1 LDTHTAVHDKALPD
15 GVTTVD
21 RTTISATAPQQV
33 QPRRSILAL
42 TIVTLLVGI
51 GAGLGGMALALLLH
65 FIQHLAFGYSPDAL
79 ISPESFL
86 QGVNAAAPIRRISA
100 LLICGVI
107 AGLGWWL
114 VYRFCAP
121 LVSIKKAVG
130 ANDPRM
136 PVPATTAHAL
146 LQIITVALGS
156 PLGREVAPREIG
168 AMFAGWLAAKGGLG
182 PADAKIMVACGAGAG
197 LAAVYNV
204 PLGGALFTLEA
215 LLCTFAP
222 AAVIPAIATS
232 GIATL
237 VAWGGLGDL
246 PQYTIPHFAISPS
259 LVVLAV
265 ITGPVFGFAGYW
277 YTQLATAVRKKAP
290 RDWRMIALCLGMFII
305 IGLCSIPFP
314 QLLGNGK
321 GPLELGFDGNLDIK
335 LALIL
340 LALKLCATTGSLW
353 AGAEGGLLTPGM
365 AIGALLAICFAS
377 VWNLAFPAIP
387 LGAFA
392 LIGAAA
398 FLSASMQL
406 PLTAIALIFEFTHLG
421 QDFLIPL
428 SFSVAGS
435 VATLHTVTHLRG
447 KSKQTGKISTCTSK
461 TPR

>member
-1 LDTHTAVHDKALPD
+1 MTRAC
-15 GVTTVD
+15 
-21 RTTISATAPQQV
+21 RC
-33 QPRRSILAL
+33 PR
-42 TIVTLLVGI
+42 
-51 GAGLGGMALALLLH
+51 
-65 FIQHLAFGYSPDAL
+65 
-79 ISPESFL
+79 
-86 QGVNAAAPIRRISA
+86 
-100 LLICGVI
+100 
-107 AGLGWWL
+107 
-114 VYRFCAP
+114 
-121 LVSIKKAVG
+121 
-130 ANDPRM
+130 PR
-136 PVPATTAHAL
+136 AHAL

-168 AMFAGWLAAKGGLG
+168 AMFAGSFAAKGGLG

-204 PLGGALFTLEA
+204 PLGGARFTLEA

-222 AAVIPAIATS
+222 AAVISAIATS

-237 VAWGGLGDL
+237 VAWGGLGNL

-353 AGAEGGLLTPGM
+353 AALKVDCLPREWRLRTARDLLCKRLEFSFSSHT
-365 AIGALLAICFAS
+365 ARRLRTH
-377 VWNLAFPAIP
+377 
-387 LGAFA
+387 
-392 LIGAAA
+392 GAAA
-398 FLSASMQL
+398 FLAASMQL

-447 KSKQTGKISTCTSK
+447 KSKQTGKDIDKHQQNAALGS
-461 TPR
+461 P